1 MDLLPNFWS
10 ALIVL
15 FNCLIGSAGL
25 LQVNCSGHLTAEP
38 GLVVHRESN
47 LTVYCQTNECKP
59 NKWPTL
65 SLNSD
70 SNLVQVLQTQVNCS
84 TVKLQVINLT
94 APTSKLLCSV
104 NNHVV
109 CGKDLKSGYPPD
121 KPAHLRCFTT
131 ESSVSVNCSWENS
144 NTFLPTTYTVTF
156 QHMVPNKSFQHQCE
170 GTNSITVL
178 RSDFEEDTEYRVDVN
193 AENSLGNVTSEL
205 LTFHLKD
212 IEIPST
218 PIITGFTIAYS
229 KNDCH
234 VLSWNT
240 SGSSTHL
247 GHLIRVRNKTEVLF
261 ETDEVFNSSV
271 TIKGLMPM
279 SKYHLEVRVCTT
291 TKKCSMWS
299 RPAEATTP
307 GIPPSR
313 KPDAWRVVTKNWKS
327 SLQKVTVFWK
337 PVESGS
343 YHKLFYEVAYQERG
357 CSRWVNC
364 SASSTQCTVDLPS
377 KVKQIKVTLVT
388 SAGRSPPT
396 FLNLAHADIPPPKVT
411 YNPLPQDSVNLMWA
425 KNDNRMNTL
434 GYVVQWQ
441 SRLSNL
447 SWIRLDRECNS
458 TFIRG
463 LRPGVRY
470 NVSLHA
476 ETTRGLSEPALLQV
490 YSEQKK
496 PLSGLNGSI
505 KVTKSRQILVQWE
518 ELAPEQ
524 QRGFITHYSV
534 YTKKHG
540 TQSYERK
547 ITVAASSPRSVLLDF
562 EEAGF
567 DLCVSATNAAGEG
580 PRGEPIT
587 FLPKAGGGGI
597 SEVWL
602 VAALPL
608 MIFVNLM
615 CLKCVRRRLRQTCL
629 TLGPAWLFETLPK
642 PANSNAIRLLK
653 GEQCSSDSF
662 WLPVYSDPPIS
673 PVEDADAEEVAASLS
688 YPSGPT
694 NRDSSCPGPAR
705 EDSMDPYKPQWTDF
719 YKPHVTSPVLTSD
732 ASEMEE
738 EEGPEQ
744 QSWQPAPS
752 TFSDK
757 ELSFCDL
764 TIGSLSVV
772 VSPDESL
779 FQHQTVQNE
788 FGWRLEEI
796 KGTVLPSELVSCLRD
811 SPVDH
816 RLMNPYSPQG
826 CCFTLA
832 PDQ

>member
-1 MDLLPNFWS
+1 P
-10 ALIVL
+10 
-15 FNCLIGSAGL
+15 
-25 LQVNCSGHLTAEP
+25 LQLGHLTAEP

-109 CGKDLKSGYPPD
+109 CGKDLKSGY

-156 QHMVPNKSFQHQCE
+156 HMVPNKSFQHQCE

-212 IEIPST
+212 IGENRT
-218 PIITGFTIAYS
+218 LGFW
-229 KNDCH
+229 CLH
-234 VLSWNT
+234 
-240 SGSSTHL
+240 
-247 GHLIRVRNKTEVLF
+247 F
-261 ETDEVFNSSV
+261 
-271 TIKGLMPM
+271 
-279 SKYHLEVRVCTT
+279 
-291 TKKCSMWS
+291 
-299 RPAEATTP
+299 
-307 GIPPSR
+307 
-313 KPDAWRVVTKNWKS
+313 
-327 SLQKVTVFWK
+327 Q

-396 FLNLAHADIPPPKVT
+396 FLNLAHAVT

-547 ITVAASSPRSVLLDF
+547 SESVLLDF

-653 GEQCSSDSF
+653 VNSDSF

>member
-15 FNCLIGSAGL
+15 FNCLIGRL

-156 QHMVPNKSFQHQCE
+156 HMVPNKSFQHQCE

-212 IEIPST
+212 IGENRT
-218 PIITGFTIAYS
+218 
-229 KNDCH
+229 
-234 VLSWNT
+234 
-240 SGSSTHL
+240 L
-247 GHLIRVRNKTEVLF
+247 GLHY
-261 ETDEVFNSSV
+261 SV

-307 GIPPSR
+307 GIR
-313 KPDAWRVVTKNWKS
+313 
-327 SLQKVTVFWK
+327 FWCLHFQ

-396 FLNLAHADIPPPKVT
+396 FLNLAHAGNNGKKLT

-490 YSEQKK
+490 YSEQK
-496 PLSGLNGSI
+496 
-505 KVTKSRQILVQWE
+505 SRSMLQILVQWE

-587 FLPKAGGGGI
+587 FLPKAG
-597 SEVWL
+597 VWL